1 MAIYVL
7 YIYIKRKIDMVIM
20 TETRFITNTKRQGDK

>member
-1 MAIYVL
+1 MAIY
-7 YIYIKRKIDMVIM
+7 IEKKIGMVIM